1 MAGKKTKK
9 NRLTLL
15 IVLIVFVGSTYFFNW
30 YFNRPSFVHYPAF
43 GINMPTNYSI
53 HGIDVSKYQKTI
65 GWRLLKEMEVD
76 GIKVGFVF
84 MKATEGISSVDN
96 QFSRN
101 WNMAEKHGVIRGAYH
116 FFIPGKSAKQQAENF
131 IKTVRLK
138 KGDLPPVLDV
148 EETYGVKKAALQ
160 KQVAEWMDIV
170 EKEYGVKPIIYTNAS
185 FYETLLADKFE
196 AYPLWVAHYLQKE
209 RPRINRQW
217 HFWQHSETGRV
228 NGIDAYVDFNVFNGN
243 SIEFENLLVKDRD

>member
-15 IVLIVFVGSTYFFNW
+15 LVLIVFVGVTYFFNW

-43 GINMPTNYSI
+43 GISMPVNYTI
-53 HGIDVSKYQKTI
+53 HGIDVSRHQKTI
-65 GWRLLKEMEVD
+65 GWRLVKEMEID
-76 GIKVGFVF
+76 GIKVDFVF
-84 MKATEGISSVDN
+84 MKATEGLSSVDN

-101 WNMAEKHGVIRGAYH
+101 WAMARKNEMTRGAYH
-116 FFIPGKSAKQQAENF
+116 FFIPGKSGRAQAENF
-131 IKTVRLK
+131 IKTVRLQ

-148 EETYGVKKAALQ
+148 EETFGVKKDVLQ
-160 KQVAEWMDIV
+160 DQVEEWIRVV
-170 EKEYGVKPIIYTNAS
+170 EKEYGIQPIIYTNAS
-185 FYETLLADKFE
+185 FYEGFLAGRFDR
-196 AYPLWVAHYLQKE
+196 YPLWVAHYLQKD
-209 RPRINRQW
+209 RPRISRKW

-243 SIEFENLLVKDRD
+243 SIEFENLLVQ

>member
-15 IVLIVFVGSTYFFNW
+15 IVLVVFVGATYFFNW
-30 YFNRPSFVHYPAF
+30 YFNRPSFIHYPAF

-65 GWRLLKEMEVD
+65 GWRLLKEMQVD
-76 GIKVGFVF
+76 GIQLSFVF
-84 MKATEGISSVDN
+84 MKATEGLSSVDN
-96 QFSRN
+96 QFARN
-101 WNMAEKHGVIRGAYH
+101 WAMAGKHEVTRGAYH
-116 FFIPGKSAKQQAENF
+116 FFIPGKNGKAQAENF

-148 EETYGVKKAALQ
+148 EETFGVRKDVLQ
-160 KQVAEWMDIV
+160 KQVAEWITIV
-170 EKEYGVKPIIYTNAS
+170 ENKYGVRPIIYTNVS
-185 FYETLLADKFE
+185 FYETYLAGRFDH
-196 AYPLWVAHYLQKE
+196 YPLWVAHYLQKE
-209 RPRINRQW
+209 RPRINRRW

-228 NGIDAYVDFNVFNGN
+228 NGIDAFVDFNVFNGN
-243 SIEFENLLVKDRD
+243 SIEFENLLVP